1 MRRTLAALSLAAGL
15 LAATAGCGSDAGPVV
30 AGEDTPGDGT
40 SADGQPVVTE
50 PGLETA
56 TSWRTFD
63 VDGLAVEVL
72 TPLAELP
79 QHATVVRFTGTL
91 IDSGRG
97 GLELCITGV
106 NDSLPPQCRGPVVD
120 GLDPTGWTE
129 TQSGVTWGERTVTVA
144 WPPTGNGHLT
154 LVDDEPTLALPS
166 TDDEMVAA
174 MSQLPAECEGIERF
188 ADQGAV
194 SAYANAHPDQTGA
207 LWVTQQGAV
216 VVLGVVEAHVDEARA
231 ALSADG
237 AQPCIVPMRYSTAQL
252 QAVQQRLSERGLAG
266 VDGIV
271 LWSGQIGASNQMS
284 VGVAVADRATVA
296 TVASQLDD
304 PGMVR
309 MISTAEILDGA

>member
-1 MRRTLAALSLAAGL
+1 MRHTIAALGLAAGL
-15 LAATAGCGSDAGPVV
+15 VAVTAAGCGSGAGPVV
-30 AGEDTPGDGT
+30 AGGDTPD
-40 SADGQPVVTE
+40 DGQPVVT
-50 PGLETA
+50 GSQADA
-56 TSWRTFD
+56 TTPLRTFD

-72 TPLAELP
+72 TPLDELP
-79 QHATVVRFTGTL
+79 QHATVVRFTTTL

-97 GLELCITGV
+97 GLELCISGV
-106 NDSLPPQCRGPVVD
+106 SDSLPPQCRGPVVD

-129 TQSGVTWGERTVTVA
+129 TQSGVTWGDRTVTVA
-144 WPPTGNGHLT
+144 WPPSADGHLT
-154 LVDDEPTLALPS
+154 LIADEPALALPS

-237 AQPCIVPMRYSTAQL
+237 TQPCIVPMRYSTAQL
-252 QAVQQRLSERGLAG
+252 EAVQQRLSDQGLAG

-271 LWSGQIGASNQMS
+271 LWMGQIGASNEMS